1 MCKKELRIVPVNLG
15 PYLNMEGLYYVDVNG
30 VVYSK
35 WQNEELKPLKPTI
48 SRKYGKDRKV
58 LRHYYK
64 VTMYTPDKKRITRAV
79 HRVVLESFSRA
90 CNPSIFNYMNF
101 GKLVVDHIDGNTEN
115 NKISNLRWLSNF
127 QNSNVL
133 RSDSAVNW
141 SDEFKDNICRLYF
154 KEMKGIRKI
163 SEELKKDTKNIS
175 YFLKGVIHKGYA
187 KKWCKK
193 NGFDY
198 EKIMNTKQKR
208 YPRQMKNILS
218 DKESFDNRYSEYKIL
233 KNRSK

>member
-1 MCKKELRIVPVNLG
+1 MCKKESKIVPVNLG
-15 PYLNMEGLYYVDVNG
+15 PYLNMEGLYYVDEEGN
-30 VVYSK
+30 VYSK
-35 WQNEELKPLKPTI
+35 WINEELKPLKPTI

-58 LRHYYK
+58 LRHYRK
-64 VTMYTPDKKRITRAV
+64 ITMYTPDKKRITRAV

-90 CNPSIFNYMNF
+90 YNPQIFNYLNF
-101 GKLVVDHIDGNTEN
+101 DKFVVDHIDSNTEN
-115 NKISNLRWLSNF
+115 NKLSNLRWLSNF

-141 SDEFKDNICRLYF
+141 SDELKDDICRLYF
-154 KEMKGIRKI
+154 KEMKGVAMTAR
-163 SEELKKDTKNIS
+163 ELKKDTRNIS

-198 EKIMNTKQKR
+198 DEIMGIKQKKF
-208 YPRQMKNILS
+208 PRQMKNILS
-218 DKESFDNRYSEYKIL
+218 DKESFEKRYSEYKML